1 MIHKATGLTVREGT
15 DDSRAYSEVKDYHLL
30 DVKDKV
36 VVDIGAHVGFSVNYF
51 LEQGAKGIY
60 AFEPDPET
68 FEILKENF
76 NGNERTALFNEA
88 VIGSNSDSIAFYRK
102 KNTRDGTIH
111 KPLNNTGNPVTRIKV
126 KARSFK
132 EILEMTLP
140 HILKIDCE
148 GSEHTFDFSDLPS
161 YIESIAMELHIG
173 RTVWKENSYKIVQLL
188 RDQGF
193 VALKEPVFTDLF
205 ATVGVWKRES
215 I

>member
-15 DDSRAYSEVKDYHLL
+15 DDSRAYGEVKDYYLL

-60 AFEPDPET
+60 AFEADPET
-68 FEILKENF
+68 FKILEENF
-76 NGNERTALFNEA
+76 RDNPKVILFNEA
-88 VIGSNSDSIAFYRK
+88 VTGYGSSSITFYRK

-111 KPLNNTGNPVTRIKV
+111 APKNSGVGVTELTV
-126 KARSFK
+126 PARNFK
-132 EILEMTLP
+132 DILLALSP
-140 HILKIDCE
+140 NVLKIDCE
-148 GSEHTFDFSDLPS
+148 GAEHTFAFQNLPTS
-161 YIESIAMELHIG
+161 VDSIAMELHIG
-173 RTVWKENSYKIVQLL
+173 RTVWKTNSEHICKVLGAQK
-188 RDQGF
+188 F
-193 VALKEPVFTDLF
+193 TALKEPVFTDLF